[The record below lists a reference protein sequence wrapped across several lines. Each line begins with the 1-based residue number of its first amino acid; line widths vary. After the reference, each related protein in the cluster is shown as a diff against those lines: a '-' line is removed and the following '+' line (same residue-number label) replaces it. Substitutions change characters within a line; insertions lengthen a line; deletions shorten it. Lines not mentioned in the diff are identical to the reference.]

1 LHERELK
8 RMGVGARAIG
18 ACLCG
23 LLWAGG
29 ASVAKG
35 GANEP
40 DLIELLHL
48 AQKNYETVQDYTAT
62 FHKQQRVG
70 GVLYGEE
77 DILFKFKKPFMVYMK
92 WIGDIDKGREALY
105 AEGKHDRKLL
115 VHLGGMIN
123 YFAPTFALHPTGALA
138 MRRNSRPITESGLGN
153 TITLLVQMCERA
165 QRNGDLRVRY
175 LGAREVGGR
184 PVHLFERTLP
194 RKEGYPAHRTV
205 LALDRETGY
214 PLSVTSYGWSGE
226 LLEKYL
232 YEGLRTDVGLTEAD
246 FESSNSA
253 YHFAYVTVPIP

>member
-1 LHERELK
+1 MVHGRELK
-8 RMGVGARAIG
+8 RIGVGARAIG
-18 ACLCG
+18 GCLCG

-29 ASVAKG
+29 ASAVG

-48 AQKNYETVQDYTAT
+48 AQKRYDTIQDYTVT

-70 GVLYGEE
+70 GVLYAEE

-92 WIGDIDKGREALY
+92 WIGDIDRDREALY
-105 AEGKHDRKLL
+105 AKGKYDGRLL

-123 YFAPTFALHPTGALA
+123 YVAPAFALHPTGALA
-138 MRRNSRPITESGLGN
+138 MRKNLRPIAESGLGN

-175 LGAREVGGR
+175 LGAGEAGGR
-184 PVHLFERTLP
+184 PVHRFERTLP

-205 LALDRETGY
+205 LGLDRETGY

-232 YEGLRTDVGLTEAD
+232 YDGLRTDVGLTEAD
-246 FESSNSA
+246 FDRANSA
-253 YHFAYVTVPIP
+253 YHFGYVTVPIP